1 MTGII
6 SMGAVFA
13 LFLIPFLVLGAVF
26 IIAGIACSYWIGFF
40 LLVFGIVL
48 KLVNKKLC
56 WRSFSIYST
65 ILILLGVIAGIASVV
80 CTVAAI
86 NIFR

>member
-1 MTGII
+1 MSVI

-13 LFLIPFLVLGAVF
+13 LFLLPFLVLGMVF

-40 LLVFGIVL
+40 LLVFGVVL
-48 KLVNKKLC
+48 KLVNKKLR

-65 ILILLGVIAGIASVV
+65 ILILLGATAGIASVV
-80 CTVAAI
+80 CTIAAI
-86 NIFR
+86 NVFR